1 MAYRARPGGLLRGE
15 PVLMVEMM
23 PAAVEDLEEILDYVR
38 AQSPQ
43 GAERLGE
50 SILESIALLPF
61 FPAKCPLASES
72 SVWGC
77 QVRTLIVFNHR
88 VLYTV
93 RTDRISVLR
102 IVHGAMD
109 RPVRY
114 GRRHALEE

>member
-1 MAYRARPGGLLRGE
+1 
-15 PVLMVEMM
+15 MM

-38 AQSPQ
+38 RQSPQ

-61 FPAKCPLASES
+61 FPAKCPVAPES
-72 SVWGC
+72 DVWRHE
-77 QVRTLIVFNHR
+77 VRTLVVFNHR

-93 RTDRISVLR
+93 RPDRISVLR

-114 GRRHALEE
+114 ERSGM